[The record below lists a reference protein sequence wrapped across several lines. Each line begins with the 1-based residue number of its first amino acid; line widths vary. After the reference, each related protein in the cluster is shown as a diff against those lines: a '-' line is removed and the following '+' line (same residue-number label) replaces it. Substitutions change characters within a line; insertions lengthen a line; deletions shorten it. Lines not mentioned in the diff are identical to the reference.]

1 MTSRYCNGSTT
12 DVRVSANSLST
23 KDVMAIKTDSPTVKS
38 ARADAVSLKM
48 FVFCRESSVP
58 VVAPSANGI
67 MMPDL
72 IIATNST
79 TADAKEIQTALTTL
93 KNAKI
98 VARESGLSQLLP
110 QKLRMFLI
118 RYVKMIE
125 NGNESL
131 NLNVGLMNEN
141 VNENVTATPLEEV

>member
-1 MTSRYCNGSTT
+1 
-12 DVRVSANSLST
+12 
-23 KDVMAIKTDSPTVKS
+23 MAIKIDSPIVKS

-48 FVFCRESSVP
+48 SVFCRELSVP
-58 VVAPSANGI
+58 AVAPSVNGI

-72 IIATNST
+72 ITATNST

-98 VARESGLSQLLP
+98 VARESGPSQLLP

-118 RYVKMIE
+118 RNVKMIE

-141 VNENVTATPLEEV
+141 VNENVTATPLEEVYNYYQNLNLD

>member
-1 MTSRYCNGSTT
+1 
-12 DVRVSANSLST
+12 
-23 KDVMAIKTDSPTVKS
+23 MAIKIDSPIVKS

-48 FVFCRESSVP
+48 SVFCRELSVP
-58 VVAPSANGI
+58 AVAPSVNGI

-72 IIATNST
+72 ITATNST

-98 VARESGLSQLLP
+98 VARESGPSQLLP

-118 RYVKMIE
+118 RNVKMIE

-141 VNENVTATPLEEV
+141 VNETVNENVTATPLEEV

>member
-1 MTSRYCNGSTT
+1 
-12 DVRVSANSLST
+12 
-23 KDVMAIKTDSPTVKS
+23 
-38 ARADAVSLKM
+38 
-48 FVFCRESSVP
+48 
-58 VVAPSANGI
+58 

-72 IIATNST
+72 ITATNLT
-79 TADAKEIQTALTTL
+79 TADAKEIQIALTTL

-98 VARESGLSQLLP
+98 VARESDPSQQLP

-118 RYVKMIE
+118 RNVKMIE

-141 VNENVTATPLEEV
+141 VNETVNENVTATPLEEV